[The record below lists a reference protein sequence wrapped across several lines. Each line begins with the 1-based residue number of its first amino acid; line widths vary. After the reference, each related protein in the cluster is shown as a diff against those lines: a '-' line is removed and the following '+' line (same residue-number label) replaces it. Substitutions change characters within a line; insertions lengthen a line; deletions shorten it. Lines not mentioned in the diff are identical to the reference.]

1 MAHYKISNSQEARM
15 FNIMYDYIDDL
26 MPKNFRVE
34 FSEDL
39 ISSEV
44 RKNRTDSIRV
54 YKEEGGYELIFV
66 IYLSNY
72 WKQRSDFIEQSPI
85 ISFYG
90 RYVKELNDMF
100 GKLWHEPFK
109 MWINH
114 NIPQISD
121 IDIKTFDRHF

>member
-1 MAHYKISNSQEARM
+1 MKYKINSSQQARV
-15 FNIMYDYIDDL
+15 FNVIYDYIDDI

-54 YKEEGGYELIFV
+54 YKEEGDYVLIFV
-66 IYLSNY
+66 IYLPNY
-72 WKQRSDFIEQSPI
+72 WKQRSDLIEQSPM

-90 RYVKELNDMF
+90 PYGKELNDMF
-100 GKLWHEPFK
+100 GKNWYEPFK

-114 NIPQISD
+114 NIPEISD

>member
-1 MAHYKISNSQEARM
+1 MKYKITSSQQARV
-15 FNIMYDYIDDL
+15 FNVIYDYIDDM
-26 MPKNFRVE
+26 MPKKIRVE

-54 YKEEGGYELIFV
+54 YKDEGDYVLIFV
-66 IYLSNY
+66 IYLPNY
-72 WKQRSDFIEQSPI
+72 WKQRSDLIEESPI

-90 RYVKELNDMF
+90 PYGKELNDMF
-100 GKLWHEPFK
+100 GKNWHEPFK

-114 NIPQISD
+114 NIPEISD
-121 IDIKTFDRHF
+121 IDIKTFDRQF

>member
-1 MAHYKISNSQEARM
+1 MKYKISSSQQARM
-15 FNIMYDYIDDL
+15 FNVMYDYIDDL
-26 MPKNFRVE
+26 MPKKFIVE
-34 FSEDL
+34 FSDDN

-44 RKNRTDSIRV
+44 IKNNTDSIRV
-54 YKEEGGYELIFV
+54 YEEEGDYMLVFV

-72 WKQRSDFIEQSPI
+72 WNQRSDLVEQSPI

-90 RYVKELNDMF
+90 PYARELNDMF
-100 GKLWHEPFK
+100 GKNWHEPFK

-114 NIPQISD
+114 NIPEISD